1 MATRLPGFTPGRI
14 WRRISEVIAEA
25 LNGRLRK
32 VPAWPIYIVGPL
44 PAVFLFWQG
53 VAGTL
58 GPDPV
63 RAIEQQTGLYA
74 LQLIIAGLAV
84 TPLRRFAGVNLLKF
98 RRAIGIM
105 AFSYVALHLSTWIVL
120 DMGLY
125 LSQALGDVVK
135 RPYITLGMAAFLMLV
150 PLVATSNDRALR
162 HLGAARW
169 RKLHRLTYPAA
180 VLAAVH
186 FVWLVKAWP
195 LQPFLYLGAVV
206 GLLALRAKLRRR
218 PSDGTRGVVSP

>member
-1 MATRLPGFTPGRI
+1 ML
-14 WRRISEVIAEA
+14 AET
-25 LNGRLRK
+25 LNGWLRK
-32 VPAWPIYIVGPL
+32 LPAWPIYIVGPL

-53 VAGTL
+53 VSGAL
-58 GPDPV
+58 GPDPIK
-63 RAIEQQTGLYA
+63 AIEQQTGLYA
-74 LQLIIAGLAV
+74 LQLVIAGLAV
-84 TPLRRFAGVNLLKF
+84 TPIRRFAGVNLLKF

-105 AFSYVALHLSTWIVL
+105 AFSYASFHLLTWLVL

-162 HLGAARW
+162 RLGALRW

-195 LQPFLYLGAVV
+195 LEPFLYLGAVL
-206 GLLALRAKLRRR
+206 GLLALRLKPKRRA
-218 PSDGTRGVVSP
+218 PGATRDAVSP

>member
-1 MATRLPGFTPGRI
+1 VA
-14 WRRISEVIAEA
+14 
-25 LNGRLRK
+25 
-32 VPAWPIYIVGPL
+32 PL

-74 LQLIIAGLAV
+74 LQLLIAGLAV

-105 AFSYVALHLSTWIVL
+105 AFSYVALHLSTWLVL

-162 HLGAARW
+162 RLGALRW

-206 GLLALRAKLRRR
+206 GLLALRVKPKRRA
-218 PSDGTRGVVSP
+218 PDAARGAVSP

>member
-1 MATRLPGFTPGRI
+1 M
-14 WRRISEVIAEA
+14 AEA
-25 LNGRLRK
+25 LNGWLRK
-32 VPAWPIYIVGPL
+32 LPAWPIYIVGPL
-44 PAVFLFWQG
+44 PALLLFWQG
-53 VAGTL
+53 AAGTL
-58 GPDPV
+58 GADPV
-63 RAIEQQTGLYA
+63 KAIEQQTGLYA
-74 LQLIIAGLAV
+74 LQLLIAGLAV
-84 TPLRRFAGVNLLKF
+84 TPTRRFAGVNLLKF

-105 AFSYVALHLSTWIVL
+105 AFSYASCHLLTWLVL

-162 HLGAARW
+162 KLGALRW

-195 LQPFLYLGAVV
+195 LEPFVYLGAVLI
-206 GLLALRAKLRRR
+206 LLALRLLPKRLRSGAA
-218 PSDGTRGVVSP
+218 PGVVSP

>member
-1 MATRLPGFTPGRI
+1 M
-14 WRRISEVIAEA
+14 IAEA
-25 LNGRLRK
+25 LNGWLRK

-44 PAVFLFWQG
+44 PAILLFWHG

-63 RAIEQQTGLYA
+63 RAIEHQTGLYA
-74 LQLIIAGLAV
+74 LQLIIAGLV
-84 TPLRRFAGVNLLKF
+84 VSPLRRFAGLNLLKF

-105 AFSYVALHLSTWIVL
+105 AFVYICVHLLTWLVL

-125 LSQALGDVVK
+125 LTQALGDVIK
-135 RPYITLGMAAFLMLV
+135 RPYITLGMAAFLMLI
-150 PLVATSNDRALR
+150 PLAATSNDQAVRR
-162 HLGAARW
+162 LGALRW

-180 VLAAVH
+180 ALAAAH

-195 LQPFLYLGAVV
+195 LEPFLYLGAVL
-206 GLLALRAKLRRR
+206 GLLALRMVPKRRR
-218 PSDGTRGVVSP
+218 SASMSGVVSS

>member
-1 MATRLPGFTPGRI
+1 M
-14 WRRISEVIAEA
+14 VAEI
-25 LNGRLRK
+25 LNGWLRK
-32 VPAWPIYIVGPL
+32 VPAWPIYIVGPM
-44 PAVFLFWQG
+44 PAILLFWHG

-63 RAIEQQTGLYA
+63 KTIEHQTGLYA
-74 LQLIIAGLAV
+74 LQLLIAGLAV
-84 TPLRRFAGVNLLKF
+84 TPIRRFAGVNLLKF

-105 AFSYVALHLSTWIVL
+105 AFGYAALHLLTWLVL

-135 RPYITLGMAAFLMLV
+135 RPYITLGMAAFLLLV

-162 HLGAARW
+162 RLGALRW

-180 VLAAVH
+180 ILAAVH
-186 FVWLVKAWP
+186 YVWLVKAWP
-195 LQPFLYLGAVV
+195 LQPFLYLGAVL
-206 GLLALRAKLRRR
+206 GLLILRAKTRRL
-218 PSDGTRGVVSP
+218 PDAAQGAASS